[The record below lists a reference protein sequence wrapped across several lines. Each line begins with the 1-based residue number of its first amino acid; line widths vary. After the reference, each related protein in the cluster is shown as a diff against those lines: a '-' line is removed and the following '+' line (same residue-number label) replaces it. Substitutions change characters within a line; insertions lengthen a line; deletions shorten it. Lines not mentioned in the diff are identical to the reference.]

1 MNVTAF
7 VNKWRKAD
15 LTERSA
21 SQRHFLD
28 LCALLEHPTPAEADP
43 EGATFT
49 FEKGVRKRGGGDG
62 WQAAM
67 TDEQILG
74 KLLALNLE
82 RGAEGAT

>member
-49 FEKGVRKRGGGDG
+49 FEKGVRKRGGPALGD
-62 WQAAM
+62 
-67 TDEQILG
+67 EEILER
-74 KLLALNLE
+74 LLALNLE